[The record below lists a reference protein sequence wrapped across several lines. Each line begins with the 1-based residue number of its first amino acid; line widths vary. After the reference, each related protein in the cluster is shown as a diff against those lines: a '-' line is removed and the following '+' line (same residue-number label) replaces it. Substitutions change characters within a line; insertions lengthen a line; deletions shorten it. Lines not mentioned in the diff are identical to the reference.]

1 MGYGESVAQD
11 LDCLDSEKRSSTI
24 ASHPIGLDEGIVV
37 RLPTM
42 HPEPRGGG
50 EVMARG
56 GYVLAGQ
63 ILELD
68 AEERKLHPLSILVSM
83 PSVATLMEAAKS
95 LQKALA
101 ARHGAPTTV
110 SWSTLFALGR
120 SERETLVGSR
130 ELIPEMK
137 CPSVW
142 QSLCGFAALWLSRFP
157 VR

>member
-1 MGYGESVAQD
+1 
-11 LDCLDSEKRSSTI
+11 
-24 ASHPIGLDEGIVV
+24 
-37 RLPTM
+37 M

-50 EVMARG
+50 EELARG

-63 ILELD
+63 VLELD
-68 AEERKLHPLSILVSM
+68 AGERKLHATLDAGSM

-95 LQKALA
+95 SQKALA

-120 SERETLVGSR
+120 SKRETLVGSR

-137 CPSVW
+137 
-142 QSLCGFAALWLSRFP
+142 
-157 VR
+157 